1 MEIGELKQYLRIDHD
16 EDDLM
21 LQNFKDMAHEYIKN
35 SVGDVDTE
43 NKLYKFAEAIL
54 VGHWYDNRELAR
66 IGNNSYSIPHSFE
79 SIIQQLRYC
88 YSGSDAR

>member
-1 MEIGELKQYLRIDHD
+1 MEVEELKHYLRIDHD
-16 EDDLM
+16 EDDMM
-21 LQNFKDMAHEYIKN
+21 LQNFKGMAKEYIQN
-35 SVGDVDTE
+35 SVGQVDTS
-43 NKLYKFAEAIL
+43 NQLYKFAEAAL

-88 YSGSDAR
+88 YPEGDSS